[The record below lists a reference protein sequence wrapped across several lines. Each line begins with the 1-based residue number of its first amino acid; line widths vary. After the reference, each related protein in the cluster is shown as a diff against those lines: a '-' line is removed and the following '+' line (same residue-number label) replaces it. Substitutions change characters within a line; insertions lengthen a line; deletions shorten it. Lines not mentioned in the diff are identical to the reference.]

1 MNATMMKNNVAK
13 IPKTPDPIEPEEAIK
28 KVTARQTSP
37 AMIRPRS
44 NSSNFPKSGRNH
56 CKT

>member
-13 IPKTPDPIEPEEAIK
+13 IPNTPDPIEPEEAIK
-28 KVTARQTSP
+28 NVTARQTSP

-56 CKT
+56 CST